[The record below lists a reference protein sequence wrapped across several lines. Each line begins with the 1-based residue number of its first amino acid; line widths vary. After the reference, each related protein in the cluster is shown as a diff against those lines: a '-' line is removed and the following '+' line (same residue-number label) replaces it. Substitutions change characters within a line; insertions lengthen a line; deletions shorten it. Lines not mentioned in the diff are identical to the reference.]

1 MKRRVSDIAVMIL
14 SFLVLLALSAGAALV
29 GVEAVRGTVAADPT
43 DSVAARQRRMGRHSV
58 YRRGGAGI
66 GAGAYVPVARVP
78 APHGEP
84 ARLCDAEE

>member
-14 SFLVLLALSAGAALV
+14 SFLVLLALSAETALV
-29 GVEAVRGTVAADPT
+29 GVEAVRGEQWQLIRLTAWL
-43 DSVAARQRRMGRHSV
+43 QGV

>member
-1 MKRRVSDIAVMIL
+1 MVEQQARVIK
-14 SFLVLLALSAGAALV
+14 VLPSKAAIRGGDAAGQAFAP
-29 GVEAVRGTVAADPT
+29 GVEIWCAQCSP
-43 DSVAARQRRMGRHSV
+43 
-58 YRRGGAGI
+58 AGI

>member
-14 SFLVLLALSAGAALV
+14 SFLVLLALSAETAL
-29 GVEAVRGTVAADPT
+29 VAADST
-43 DSVAARQRRMGRHSV
+43 DGVAARQRRMGRHSM
-58 YRRGGAGI
+58 YCRGSAGI

-78 APHGEP
+78 APHGES